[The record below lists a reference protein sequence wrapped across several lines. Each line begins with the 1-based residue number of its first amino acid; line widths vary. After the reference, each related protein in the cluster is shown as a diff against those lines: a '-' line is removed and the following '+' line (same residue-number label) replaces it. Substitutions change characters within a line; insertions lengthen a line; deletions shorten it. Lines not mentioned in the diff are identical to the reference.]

1 MNFLAIYPLKAYIVL
16 KYIFLEN
23 KIMRTFS
30 NDRFTGRRNS
40 GGFGG
45 GRSERPTMYDAVC
58 DKCGKNCKVPFR
70 PSGEKP
76 VYCSD
81 CFEREGSNDSRGSR
95 SFGRPE
101 RRNDF
106 GRSNDR
112 EMFSAVC
119 DNCGQECKVPFKPS
133 SDKPIYCSKC
143 FEDVA
148 PKRDDRNDRPRERS
162 GGNDNGQFK
171 AQLEGINEKLDRLI
185 TLLSPKEKAVKKEK
199 KEEKSEEKKT
209 VAKKKVAKVLKK
221 EVLPPL

>member
-30 NDRFTGRRNS
+30 SNRFTGRRNS

-45 GRSERPTMYDAVC
+45 GRSERPTMFDAVC
-58 DKCGKNCKVPFR
+58 DKCGKDCKVPFR
-70 PSGEKP
+70 PSGDKP

-81 CFEREGSNDSRGSR
+81 CFEREGNGDSRGSR
-95 SFGRPE
+95 SFGRSE
-101 RRNDF
+101 RRNDY
-106 GRSNDR
+106 GRSS
-112 EMFSAVC
+112 EKQMFHAVC
-119 DNCGQECKVPFKPS
+119 DKCGNDCEVPFRPS

-143 FEDVA
+143 FESVD
-148 PKRDDRNDRPRERS
+148 PRKDDRRS
-162 GGNDNGQFK
+162 GGNDNGQLK

-199 KEEKSEEKKT
+199 KEEKT
-209 VAKKKVAKVLKK
+209 VTKKKVAKVLKK